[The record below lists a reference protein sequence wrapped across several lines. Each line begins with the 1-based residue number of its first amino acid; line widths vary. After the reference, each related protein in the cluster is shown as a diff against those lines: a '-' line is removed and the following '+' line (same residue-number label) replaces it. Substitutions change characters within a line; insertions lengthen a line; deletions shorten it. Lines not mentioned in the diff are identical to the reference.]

1 MGRLDS
7 GAVVNA
13 RHFSVRALAFGALLF
28 AAAAAA
34 SFPGRAS
41 AAVEWAGDTLTTFE
55 GVARS
60 VDRGSIFVSEDRAKP
75 TGSRIHLGFIRL
87 RAIGNVS
94 GAPLVF
100 LSGGPGVPASFM
112 ARIPTYDRLFQK
124 LRESGDVILLD
135 QRGCG
140 LSQPLLV
147 CAPQE
152 PLPPDVFASES
163 LARGAL
169 ERALV
174 ACTAGLRAGGVR
186 PEAYHQRASA
196 EDLEDL
202 CKALGIR
209 RIRLLAYSS
218 GTEWAQEFLRLH
230 GDRVER
236 AVLVGTRA
244 PDEAWRLPRAFDFHV
259 RRLARIVARD
269 SLYASRIPDF
279 EGAIRAA
286 VASLDAHPRVLF
298 VADRRRDSRIELT
311 VSGFALQLILQGDL
325 VEPIGFAVAPAL
337 LASLAEGDYA
347 IFDAKVEGLYNSLAG
362 IANVELAAFDC
373 ASGADGDRIRLIE
386 REEAASVVG
395 GARGLLQ
402 RPSLCGQIGAADLG
416 VDYRE
421 RVYSAVPTLFLS
433 GSLDGNTPPYQA
445 EEVRWGF
452 PNGIHMV
459 VAGGWHELLPT
470 PDVRQAVADY
480 LAGQDIGGRRLA
492 VPPPRFFSIQDAKS
506 FVRGAR

>member
-1 MGRLDS
+1 MRARAPGR
-7 GAVVNA
+7 
-13 RHFSVRALAFGALLF
+13 RRFEIGALLLAV
-28 AAAAAA
+28 AAFVAAT
-34 SFPGRAS
+34 PLRAS

-55 GVARS
+55 GLSRG
-60 VDRGSIFVSEDRAKP
+60 VDRGSLLVLEDRAKT
-75 TGSRIHLGFIRL
+75 TGTRIHLGFIRL
-87 RAIGNVS
+87 RATGS
-94 GAPLVF
+94 AHGAPLVF
-100 LSGGPGVPASFM
+100 LAGGPGVPATFM

-152 PLPPDVFASES
+152 PLPLDVFASES
-163 LARGAL
+163 LAGAAL
-169 ERALV
+169 ERALA
-174 ACTAGLRAGGVR
+174 ACTAGLRADGVR

-196 EDLEDL
+196 EDLEDF
-202 CKALGIR
+202 CKALAIP

-218 GTEWAQEFLRLH
+218 GTEWAQDFLRLH

-279 EGAIRAA
+279 EAAIRAA
-286 VASLDAHPRVLF
+286 VASLDAHPRKVS
-298 VADRRRDSRIELT
+298 VIDRRTKSAVEIT
-311 VSGFALQLILQGDL
+311 AGGFALQLILQGDL

-337 LASLAEGDYA
+337 LASLAEGDPA
-347 IFDAKVEGLYNSLAG
+347 IFDAKVGALYNALAG

-373 ASGADGDRIRLIE
+373 ASGADGDRVRLIE
-386 REEAASVVG
+386 REESSSLVG

-402 RPSLCGQIGAADLG
+402 RRSVCGQIGAADLG

-421 RVYSAVPTLFLS
+421 RVYSPVPTLFLS

-480 LAGQDIGGRRLA
+480 LDGQDIAGRRLA
-492 VPPPRFFSIQDAKS
+492 VPPPRFFSIADAKS
-506 FVRGAR
+506 LLGIAR